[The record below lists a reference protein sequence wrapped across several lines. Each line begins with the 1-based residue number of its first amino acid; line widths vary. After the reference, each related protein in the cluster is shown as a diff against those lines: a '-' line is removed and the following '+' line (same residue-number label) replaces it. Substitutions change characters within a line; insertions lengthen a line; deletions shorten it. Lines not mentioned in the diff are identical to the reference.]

1 MSETISNRC
10 SRAAEL
16 TGLVALVVG
25 CGETGLNL
33 AMALARAG
41 ARTVLTDPSPDLLT
55 KSEAAMKAAG
65 LEADTVAFRLAG
77 RDPAFDLAGQV
88 IRDHGKIDILVNA
101 LENFVEKPA
110 TEITSA
116 EWQQSVNLHLKTVF
130 WMCQA
135 AGKHMLQRG
144 SGSIIN
150 LSSVAGSLGFSNSL
164 AFATCKGGVDQM
176 TRTLGVEWMRRGVRV
191 NAIAP
196 WSDGLRKN
204 PEPLWLERTPLGRLP
219 DPAELAGTV
228 VFLAS
233 PASSVVSGQVL
244 NADGGY
250 SAQ

>member
-1 MSETISNRC
+1 MSEPISAKRNP
-10 SRAAEL
+10 SSEL

-25 CGETGLNL
+25 CGETGLSL
-33 AMALARAG
+33 AMALGRAG
-41 ARTVLTDPSPDLLT
+41 AKTVLTDPNSDLLI
-55 KSEAAMKAAG
+55 KSAASMKAAG
-65 LEADTVAFRLAG
+65 LNDNTVAFDLAG
-77 RDPAFDLAGQV
+77 RDQAFDLAGQI

-101 LENFVEKPA
+101 LEDFVQKPA
-110 TEITSA
+110 TEITPA
-116 EWQQSVNLHLKTVF
+116 EWQQSVNLHLKAVF

-196 WSDGLRKN
+196 WSDGFRKD
-204 PEPLWLERTPLGRLP
+204 PDPLWLERTPLGRFP

-233 PASSVVSGQVL
+233 SASSVVSGQIL